1 MLWTISIF
9 FLCFWLLGVM
19 TPSTLN
25 GYIHIFLLLGVT
37 TLLIRLFTKRSAI
50 D

>member
-1 MLWTISIF
+1 MLWTISVF

-25 GYIHIFLLLGVT
+25 GHIHIFLFLGLA
-37 TLLIRLFTKRSAI
+37 TLLIRLVSRRNAI

>member
-1 MLWTISIF
+1 MLWTMSIVLF
-9 FLCFWLLGVM
+9 AFWLLGVL

-25 GYIHIFLLLGVT
+25 GYIHILLFLAAAA
-37 TLLIRLFTKRSAI
+37 LLIRFFGRNNAI

>member
-1 MLWTISIF
+1 MLWTISIV
-9 FLCFWLLGVM
+9 FLCLWLLGVM

-25 GYIHIFLLLGVT
+25 GYIHIFLFLGLT
-37 TLLIRLFTKRSAI
+37 TLLIRLLVRRNAI